1 MCTVDLGVL
10 GQVWLYP
17 NQPRAYVD
25 FNTRHMCRNFDAVRQ
40 WAEEHQLPVDVP
52 DDFLQPPEPGDM
64 IYPEI
69 P

>member
-1 MCTVDLGVL
+1 MCTVDIGVL
-10 GQVWLYP
+10 GQVWY
-17 NQPRAYVD
+17 NQSAPSAFVD
-25 FNTRHMCRNFDAVRQ
+25 FNTQHKCRNFDAVRQ
-40 WAEEHQLPVDVP
+40 WAEVRQLPKEVP